1 MIAEAQ
7 PTRPW
12 GRREPPAPITID
24 GLPVHHNLEAERS
37 LLGAMLADP
46 EHVIDI
52 AREQGLREED
62 FFHPAHQVLFRGIIQ
77 MHESSQAIDPSTLLA
92 WLNDRKLAD
101 SAGGASL
108 ISDLAAGVISVFT
121 ASTHLTQVRDKSLL
135 RELQQACAQIVVGA
149 HERPHEVQT
158 ILDEAERDI
167 LEIRGRRETQG
178 VLRAAEVTPKAIELI
193 EKLIKGKGHYS
204 GIPSGFDELDQLT
217 TGFKGGEM
225 IVIAAR
231 PGVGKTALALSM
243 ARHILRDRWN
253 FEKETF
259 TRPGYPVAFFTLEM
273 SAQQLMFRL
282 LSSHASLDSEQIR
295 RGELNESQITALRG
309 VAAEICELPLFLD
322 ESSLLTIG
330 QLRAR
335 ARRLKKQYNIEILII
350 DYLQLL
356 TSGTSRA
363 KDNRQVEVSEI
374 SRGLKALAMELNIPV
389 IVLAQLNRKPEESNA
404 EPALHH
410 LRESGSIEQDA
421 DVVMLLSRESAADE
435 SENNPPSEDGEPR
448 PVAANVRGIPCKLNI
463 AKQRNGPCDRIRLL
477 FQPRFTRFDSLPR
490 EAR

>member
-259 TRPGYPVAFFTLEM
+259 TRPGYP
-273 SAQQLMFRL
+273 
-282 LSSHASLDSEQIR
+282 
-295 RGELNESQITALRG
+295 
-309 VAAEICELPLFLD
+309 
-322 ESSLLTIG
+322 
-330 QLRAR
+330 
-335 ARRLKKQYNIEILII
+335 
-350 DYLQLL
+350 
-356 TSGTSRA
+356 
-363 KDNRQVEVSEI
+363 
-374 SRGLKALAMELNIPV
+374 
-389 IVLAQLNRKPEESNA
+389 
-404 EPALHH
+404 
-410 LRESGSIEQDA
+410 
-421 DVVMLLSRESAADE
+421 
-435 SENNPPSEDGEPR
+435 
-448 PVAANVRGIPCKLNI
+448 
-463 AKQRNGPCDRIRLL
+463 
-477 FQPRFTRFDSLPR
+477 
-490 EAR
+490 